1 MHLECPKKLNL
12 RLIKQA
18 FRPMQ
23 SYAEFLDLS
32 VGFPQ
37 DGFKLIDD
45 ELFFQDINLM
55 ELAETFGTPLRFTY
69 LPLISEKI
77 QMAKRLFEHAIKKHN
92 YKGSY
97 TYCYCTK
104 SSHFKHILEEALK
117 NDINLET
124 SSAFDIPII
133 EALERKGMITK
144 DIMIIC
150 NGFKKDSYKENI
162 VDIIHDGFTN
172 VIPVLDNKEEFN
184 YYANELEVPVNI
196 GMRISVEEQ
205 PDYPF
210 YTSRLGIRGDEV
222 LDFYQSKIKEDDNFK
237 LKLLHFFVS
246 SGFND
251 TPHFWNELE
260 KFVNVYVKLKKVC
273 PDLEMIDIGG
283 GLPFKNTLS
292 FDYDYTYMID
302 EIVNRIKTIC
312 NDNDIA
318 EPNIVT
324 EFGSFTVAEAS
335 GIIFKVLG
343 RKQQNDREKWLMV
356 DGSLITMLPDVW
368 AMNQKFILLPLNNW
382 DAEYERV
389 NLGGITCDG
398 LDFYKTEQNIAS
410 TFMPKT
416 RKAQYVGFF
425 HTGAYQ
431 ETLSGTGGIHHC
443 LIPTPRHVLIRKTK
457 ENNLDYQLFQ
467 EEQSSKQVLKI
478 LGY

>member
-1 MHLECPKKLNL
+1 
-12 RLIKQA
+12 
-18 FRPMQ
+18 MQ

-37 DGFKLIDD
+37 EGWKLIDD
-45 ELFFQDINLM
+45 ELYFHDINLM
-55 ELAETFGTPLRFTY
+55 EMAETFGTPLRFTY
-69 LPLISEKI
+69 LPLISQKIEK
-77 QMAKRLFEHAIKKHN
+77 ANRLFREAFDKHN

-104 SSHFKHILEEALK
+104 SAHFKHILEEALAAGVQ
-117 NDINLET
+117 LET
-124 SSAFDIPII
+124 SSAFDMPII

-144 DIMIIC
+144 DIMVIC

-162 VDIIHDGFTN
+162 VDLIHDGFTRI
-172 VIPVLDNKEEFN
+172 IPVLDNKEEFN
-184 YYANELEVPVNI
+184 YYDNEVEVPCSL
-196 GMRISVEEQ
+196 GMRLSAEEK

-210 YTSRLGIRGDEV
+210 YTSRLGIRADEMV
-222 LDFYQSKIKEDDNFK
+222 DFYQSKIRDDPRFR
-237 LKLLHFFVS
+237 LELLHFFVS

-260 KFVNVYVKLKKVC
+260 KLVNTYVKLKKVC
-273 PDLEMIDIGG
+273 PDLHMLDIGG
-283 GLPFKNTLS
+283 GLPFKNTLE
-292 FDYDYTYMID
+292 FEYDYDYMIG

-312 NDNDIA
+312 NDHDVE
-318 EPNIVT
+318 EPDLIT
-324 EFGSFTVAEAS
+324 EFGSFTVAESS

-356 DGSLITMLPDVW
+356 DGSMITMLPDVW
-368 AMNQKFILLPLNNW
+368 AMNQKFIVLPLNNW
-382 DAEYERV
+382 DSEYERV
-389 NLGGITCDG
+389 NIGGITCDG
-398 LDFYKTEQNIAS
+398 LDFYKTEQNNAS
-410 TFMPKT
+410 TWMPKT
-416 RKAQYVGFF
+416 RKAQYVAFF

-457 ENNLDYQLFQ
+457 DNNLDYQLFQ